1 MTSTK
6 YQRNPVLTIKLP
18 EKKQGDKTRNMKH
31 VNFASKNAQRGVFF
45 EKNWSSPEK
54 LKNSHFYFL
63 LNAYDNIKFWKNLM
77 NGLPETFVFLHFCT
91 KKCPI
96 P

>member
-45 EKNWSSPEK
+45 EKNWSCPEK

-77 NGLPETFVFLHFCT
+77 NGLPENFVFLHFCT